1 MSSIGKSIETE
12 SRLTVVAEGWQGCLK
27 GGYGEGLLM
36 CLQPPAKLK
45 EIVVHRRLPHF
56 GHQLQIQGVAITTYT
71 FSNLLEVFIEL
82 FKLLLM

>member
-1 MSSIGKSIETE
+1 
-12 SRLTVVAEGWQGCLK
+12 
-27 GGYGEGLLM
+27 M

-71 FSNLLEVFIEL
+71 FSNLEVFIEL
-82 FKLLLM
+82 FKLLLL